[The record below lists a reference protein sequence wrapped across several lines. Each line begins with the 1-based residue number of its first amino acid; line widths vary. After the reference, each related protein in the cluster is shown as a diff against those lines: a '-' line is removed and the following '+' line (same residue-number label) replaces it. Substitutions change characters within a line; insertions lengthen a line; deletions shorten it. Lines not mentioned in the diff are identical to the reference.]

1 MSTSI
6 HFNTMLDYSD
16 HAIPQ
21 LLLKGD
27 FLLVVNLGT
36 DSSTSISGLDDYS
49 KPINPIPSAS
59 DWLKDGES

>member
-1 MSTSI
+1 MLASI

-16 HAIPQ
+16 HAIAQ
-21 LLLKGD
+21 LLLKD
-27 FLLVVNLGT
+27 FLLVVNLRT

-49 KPINPIPSAS
+49 KPINPIPFAS

>member
-6 HFNTMLDYSD
+6 YFNTMLDYSD

-27 FLLVVNLGT
+27 FLLVVYLGT
-36 DSSTSISGLDDYS
+36 DSSASISGLDDYS
-49 KPINPIPSAS
+49 KPINPIPFAS
-59 DWLKDGES
+59 D

>member
-1 MSTSI
+1 
-6 HFNTMLDYSD
+6 MLDYSD

-27 FLLVVNLGT
+27 FLLVVYLGT
-36 DSSTSISGLDDYS
+36 DSSASISGLDDYS
-49 KPINPIPSAS
+49 KPINPIPFAS